1 MRTIE
6 SMPIRRAAVRDILA
20 PLIALAALAAL
31 AALTVG

>member
-1 MRTIE
+1 
-6 SMPIRRAAVRDILA
+6 MPIRRAAVRDFLA